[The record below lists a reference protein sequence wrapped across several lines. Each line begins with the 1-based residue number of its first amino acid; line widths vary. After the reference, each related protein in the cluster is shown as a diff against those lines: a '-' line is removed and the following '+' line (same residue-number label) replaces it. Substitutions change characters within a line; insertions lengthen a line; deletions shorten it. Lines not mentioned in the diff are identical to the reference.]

1 MIGDPLPFEREAEDG
16 ERLDAERRDE
26 LWGLVWECAELDEP
40 FSPGRGPLRELVES
54 SDGDAARTALAAL
67 AEQGQLGEARETMG
81 ELHLALDR
89 ALADEGITVGEGMWL
104 RRRLIRLR
112 QLIQKEEIG
121 AQLRM
126 QTDLLRDITHDLRV
140 PLNSI
145 VFLTDSLFE
154 ERHGDL
160 NETQRRQLG
169 GVYSASATLLNLVN
183 DLLDLTRSTRDE
195 LESTSVPFSIDG
207 VLEDV
212 RHLVRPVA
220 QHHRAE
226 LDLDVRSKES
236 WHGDPRLV
244 RRLLLNLVT
253 NGLEAAG
260 EGGTVS
266 VRVESAESGPSDR
279 EMPTITVEDSGGG
292 LDFDRAEKLLH
303 PGELSGWKNLLDG
316 TDGLGLLI
324 CGRLV
329 RAAGGSISVE
339 RRQSRGTRFVV
350 ELPYGAEDAE
360 DSEGAS
366 G

>member
-1 MIGDPLPFEREAEDG
+1 MTVDPLHSERETDDG
-16 ERLDAERRDE
+16 RRLDPERIEE
-26 LWGLVWECAELDEP
+26 LWGLVWEHADLETPL
-40 FSPGRGPLRELVES
+40 SPERGTLRELVES
-54 SDGDAARTALAAL
+54 SGDDAARATLEAI
-67 AEQGQLGEARETMG
+67 AEQRQLGEARDAMG

-89 ALADEGITVGEGMWL
+89 ALADEAVSFRQGTFL
-104 RRRLIRLR
+104 RRRLIRLLR
-112 QLIQKEEIG
+112 LIQQEAIE
-121 AQLRM
+121 ARLRM
-126 QTDLLRDITHDLRV
+126 QTDLLRDVTHDLRV

-154 ERHGDL
+154 ERHGNL
-160 NETQRRQLG
+160 NETQRRQLA

-195 LESTSVPFSIDG
+195 LESTSVPFAIDG

-226 LDLDVRSKES
+226 LELEVQSKGA

-260 EGGTVS
+260 EDGTVS
-266 VRVESAESGPSDR
+266 VRVESAESGQSDR
-279 EMPTITVEDSGGG
+279 DMPTITVEDSGGG
-292 LDFDRAEKLLH
+292 LDIDRAEKLLD
-303 PGELSGWKNLLDG
+303 PGEVSGWRSLLDG

-339 RRQSRGTRFVV
+339 RRQSGGTRFVV
-350 ELPYGAEDAE
+350 DLPYTEEETE
-360 DSEGAS
+360 DSGADPV
-366 G
+366 